1 MNRRIFLL
9 GISGAL
15 AGCSRVS
22 ERRLNVYNWSDY
34 IARETIPNFEREFRV
49 RVRYGTYEST
59 EEMLAKVMSGNS
71 GWDVTFPSNSFVVP
85 MRQMRL
91 LAGLDH
97 LLLPNLVNLGERFQS
112 PPWDPRLDCS
122 IPYMHG
128 ATGIVYSKTAPAAS
142 AWADLWTTR
151 YQSRMTMLDDSAE
164 VLGACLKRLHH
175 SVNSTSPGELEAAK
189 NLAVQ
194 QKPLLRAY
202 LNAEVRDQ
210 LVAGDVLAAQ
220 AWSVTAQQAMD
231 QSQRLAFA
239 YPDEGFPLYCDTAV
253 LLEESKHKEIAY
265 EFLNYLLRP
274 EVAAAIATEMRTAT
288 ANEAA
293 RRLLPAKDRETVTLY
308 PTEEILRNGEWFRE
322 MPAAAQRLRDRLWTE
337 IKSA

>member
-1 MNRRIFLL
+1 
-9 GISGAL
+9 
-15 AGCSRVS
+15 
-22 ERRLNVYNWSDY
+22 
-34 IARETIPNFEREFRV
+34 
-49 RVRYGTYEST
+49 
-59 EEMLAKVMSGNS
+59 
-71 GWDVTFPSNSFVVP
+71 
-85 MRQMRL
+85 
-91 LAGLDH
+91 
-97 LLLPNLVNLGERFQS
+97 
-112 PPWDPRLDCS
+112 
-122 IPYMHG
+122 
-128 ATGIVYSKTAPAAS
+128 VYSTGAPAAT
-142 AWADLWTTR
+142 AWADLWTKR

-164 VLGACLKRLHH
+164 VFGACLKRLHH
-175 SVNSTSPGELEAAK
+175 SVNSTSPAELEAAK

-231 QSQRLAFA
+231 QSPHLAFV
-239 YPDEGFPLYCDTAV
+239 YPEEGFPLYCDTAV
-253 LLEESKHKEIAY
+253 LLEESKHKELAY

-293 RRLLPAKDRETVTLY
+293 RKLLPTKDRENLTLY
-308 PTEEILRNGEWFRE
+308 PTAEILRNGEWFRE
-322 MPAAAQRLRDRLWTE
+322 MPATAQRLRDRLWTE